1 MAGRLSGGPCSPG
14 QCALL
19 VPFWGFALAAS
30 RHLIACSLCAAFVPD
45 VLKCLMFSLERRGL
59 GRILIYILL
68 PLAPPRPPRENLEEK
83 KSAENMLRIG
93 QS

>member
-1 MAGRLSGGPCSPG
+1 MLARAGR
-14 QCALL
+14 ALL

-30 RHLIACSLCAAFVPD
+30 RHLISCSLCAAFVPD

-68 PLAPPRPPRENLEEK
+68 PLAPPRPPVRTWKRRKVLK
-83 KSAENMLRIG
+83 ICSG
-93 QS
+93 